1 MGFGLSIWRS
11 FDGIYFRLSNTYIV
25 PKWNHPFED
34 TLTEHI
40 SDYQTHL
47 YCSQIMGLSIWGYFD
62 GTYFRLSNTYYIS
75 CFKFYIV
82 GLSTKKNSFHMLAIF
97 LDFSAPPGA
106 ALSGRSPTEALAG
119 IPQPSLGAGREREPW
134 NSADEARWAS
144 PGPGDRELKIMG
156 KLWIPI
162 GYWLSYR
169 IL

>member
-34 TLTEHI
+34 TSKEHI
-40 SDYQTHL
+40 SDFQTHL

-82 GLSTKKNSFHMLAIF
+82 GLSTKKTTLSTCWP
-97 LDFSAPPGA
+97 FSLTFPHHLGPRCQA
-106 ALSGRSPTEALAG
+106 ALPLKRWPEFLSHRWGPRESE
-119 IPQPSLGAGREREPW
+119 SLETVLTRHVERH
-134 NSADEARWAS
+134 R
-144 PGPGDRELKIMG
+144 DRGTGNWKSWENY
-156 KLWIPI
+156 
-162 GYWLSYR
+162 GYL
-169 IL
+169 